1 MAILRHMGSIAIG
14 LLVTIIIGM
23 VLVNSGIT
31 IPPGVWFIAGLLIAA
46 TMLLV
51 GEYLIKTW
59 SLTDRAASVARF
71 TTGLIAL
78 IISLGTIFP
87 FWNGTMP
94 NISWIGSLYNFVTA
108 DWVQATQVLAALLI
122 GGVVVYGAYR
132 EMKTSS
138 GNIAIFFWRA
148 AFTLIVVVAF
158 LTWLIGPQLMQQVGT
173 VVQTGARNQLSAW
186 LNGQQ
191 INPNVDWGKA
201 ALGGLGLLFLAGLWK
216 MQIIQKG
223 AMVTG
228 AIIWLPFIAWL
239 AWGSLPA
246 EYKQGV
252 NNVVGTVT
260 GAAEGVYESLPML
273 GEDHYVNLA
282 ADPDGKRVV
291 SNIGPYDTVTV
302 YIARG
307 TCGVGWEA
315 TNAWQAEYGNADWY
329 DPEGYYLTKVRGG
342 NSVQRTYA
350 FTESFKEGLKT
361 AGAKLQLEIRQ
372 LPC

>member
-31 IPPGVWFIAGLLIAA
+31 IPPGVWFIAGLLVAA
-46 TMLLV
+46 TTLLV

-59 SLTDRAASVARF
+59 SLTDRAATVARSAAAVM
-71 TTGLIAL
+71 AL
-78 IISLGTIFP
+78 IISIGTIFP
-87 FWNGTMP
+87 FWNGAMP
-94 NISWIGSLYNFVTA
+94 NISWMSALYTY
-108 DWVQATQVLAALLI
+108 ATQDLGRAVQVLAIVLVGSTVI
-122 GGVVVYGAYR
+122 YGAYR
-132 EMKTSS
+132 EMRTNN

-148 AFTLIVVVAF
+148 AFTLIVIVAF
-158 LTWLIGPQLMQQVGT
+158 LTWLIGTNRMTQVGS
-173 VVQTGARNQLSAW
+173 VVQDSARTQLDIW
-186 LNGQQ
+186 LNGG
-191 INPNVDWGKA
+191 PMLPDVDPGML
-201 ALGGLGLLFLAGLWK
+201 ALGFFGLAFLIGLWK
-216 MQIIQKG
+216 MKIIQM
-223 AMVTG
+223 ATMVTG

-252 NNVVGTVT
+252 NNVVGAVT

-282 ADPDGKRVV
+282 TDSDGKRVV

-315 TNAWQAEYGNADWY
+315 TNAWRSEYGNADWY

-342 NSVQRTYA
+342 NSVQRTYG
-350 FTESFKEGLKT
+350 FTEAFKEGLKT
-361 AGAKLQLEIRQ
+361 AGAKLQIEIRQ